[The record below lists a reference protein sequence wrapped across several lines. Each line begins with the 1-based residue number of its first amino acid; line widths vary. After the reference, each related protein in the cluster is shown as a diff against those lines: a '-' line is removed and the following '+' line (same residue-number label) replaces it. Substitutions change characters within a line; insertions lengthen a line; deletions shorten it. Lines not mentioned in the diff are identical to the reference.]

1 MKKSL
6 TISMLFFLLIG
17 SASFAQ
23 NRWSVGLQIGAVG
36 NHSKY
41 SSGMSDASALFNN
54 NVFGTGQIG
63 IYFRYRMTE
72 RFSFQTG
79 YDFSEFGF
87 SYALAKDYNL
97 LNPHE
102 HYAELQTGTCI
113 SRLPALIIYNS
124 KLNCR
129 NMRFILGA
137 GLTFT
142 TIDNNWLSESST
154 RVTSEGV
161 ENLVPTD
168 MTQQTHS
175 TTSASSSF
183 TWLIGVE
190 KVFKRGNMLALTFQ
204 ANYGF
209 NDIAE
214 STVSY
219 TANNKNYTHTFTNN
233 GSWAGVGLCY
243 YFLPMGSRKHIAAK

>member
-1 MKKSL
+1 MQKRIYLLALIIL
-6 TISMLFFLLIG
+6 TSVY
-17 SASFAQ
+17 AQAQ
-23 NRWSVGLQIGAVG
+23 NRWSVGLQLGVMA
-36 NHSKY
+36 NHAKY
-41 SSGMSDASALFNN
+41 SGGMSDASALFNN
-54 NVFGTGQIG
+54 NEFGTGQLG
-63 IYFRYRMTE
+63 IYFRYRITD
-72 RFSFQTG
+72 RLSFQTG

-87 SYALAKDYNL
+87 NYALAKDYNL
-97 LNPHE
+97 LNPSE

-113 SRLPALIIYNS
+113 SRIPAIVIYNS

-129 NMRFILGA
+129 NMRFIVG
-137 GLTFT
+137 GGFTLTA
-142 TIDNNWLSESST
+142 IDNNWESSSST
-154 RVTSEGV
+154 RVTAEGV

-183 TWLIGVE
+183 TWLIGIE

-209 NDIAE
+209 TNIAE

-219 TANNKNYTHTFTNN
+219 TANNENYTHTFSNK

-243 YFLPMGSRKHIAAK
+243 YFLPMGSRKHYKAR